1 MLRTSQGDE
10 TSPGDDPPNI
20 ENGVSV
26 KSAWHKTRFYKE
38 EHRWAWEM
46 IQEIWSS
53 RESLLYL

>member
-26 KSAWHKTRFYKE
+26 TRKNIDGLG
-38 EHRWAWEM
+38 R
-46 IQEIWSS
+46 
-53 RESLLYL
+53 